1 MPSSADSVTRC
12 GSPSAHPSTIVA
24 QNHSPNTNNNKKL
37 FLSNAA
43 NNGFLRV
50 LSANNSPTGTS
61 ENNSNVARK
70 NSSTS
75 EKNHELQQ
83 LLVVGC
89 DGVHAQAEHRQ
100 DFRITE
106 NPLVKRN
113 PADVTPGLTQ
123 PTMNTVVR
131 YDAPT
136 PVVESARGRYGCW
149 LWNRKANRA
158 TRKSLERSI
167 VVLIL
172 LLIAGLGFLIFGFL
186 FQLECSD
193 GKACQLFHRT
203 LRFSSATNTNNA
215 KGS

>member
-1 MPSSADSVTRC
+1 
-12 GSPSAHPSTIVA
+12 
-24 QNHSPNTNNNKKL
+24 
-37 FLSNAA
+37 
-43 NNGFLRV
+43 

-75 EKNHELQQ
+75 EKNLEELQQ
-83 LLVVGC
+83 LLSVGC
-89 DGVHAQAEHRQ
+89 DGVHAQAERKQ
-100 DFRITE
+100 DLRIIE

-113 PADVTPGLTQ
+113 SADVTPGLTQ

-203 LRFSSATNTNNA
+203 LLFSSATTTDNA